1 MPGRALRLLHAANL
15 RLDAALSAP
24 GDIPDDLQTILDDA
38 TSLAFSHVVKNAIDH
53 DVDALLITGNT
64 FDAAEGSLSA
74 ETTLQRELRRLDERG
89 LPVFVTPGYLDPAA
103 AWQEIPSLPDNVT
116 VFLQGN
122 EAGVELTEQ
131 GRQLATILPMS
142 PHTGVEAPE
151 LERLR
156 MAGTLENQRGIT
168 IGLWIPDASGHQTT
182 SPGFSSVTYLAAGA
196 SLVSSDLPL
205 TEGHIHWQDGPQ
217 GLHAG
222 EPGRRGCQLV
232 EIEANGAVTK
242 RLLPLAPVRWE
253 TCQVDG
259 RGVISRDELCER
271 MLARLEQLAGY
282 PGEQV
287 RIITWPL
294 DHTLLESA
302 EVYCDQDLRALQQM
316 VFDLTDQPKKGLRYL
331 HCLETIWD
339 DEHLPTAV
347 DRELWQDYLAEMER
361 WTPLQMERLTK
372 LWEQQAGNAA
382 PPAGWT
388 SERSWP
394 PVVPERVR
402 RLALQNGRRWFR
414 AKGAA
419 R

>member
-15 RLDAALSAP
+15 RLDAALSAS
-24 GDIPDDLQTILDDA
+24 GEVPDELQTILDEA
-38 TSLAFSHVVKNAIDH
+38 TSRAFSQIVTSAIDH
-53 DVDALLITGNT
+53 DVDALIITGNT

-74 ETTLQRELRRLDERG
+74 ETTLHRELRRLDEHG
-89 LPVFVTPGYLDPAA
+89 LPVFITPGFLDPAA

-116 VFLQGN
+116 VFLKGN

-131 GRQLATILPMS
+131 GRKLATILPMS

-156 MAGTLENQRGIT
+156 MAGALENQRGIT
-168 IGLWIPDASGHQTT
+168 IGLWLPDVSAHQTT
-182 SPGFSSVTYLAAGA
+182 SAGFSSVAYLAAGT
-196 SLVSSDLPL
+196 SPMSSDLPL
-205 TEGHIHWQDGPQ
+205 TEGHIHCQDGPQ

-222 EPGRRGCQLV
+222 EPGRHGCQLV

-242 RLLPLAPVRWE
+242 RLLPVAPVRWE

-259 RGVISRDELCER
+259 RGVLNRDELCER

-302 EVYCDQDLRALQQM
+302 EVYCDQDLRVLQQM

-361 WTPLQMERLTK
+361 WTPLQLERLTK
-372 LWEQQAGNAA
+372 LWEQQTGNAA
-382 PPAGWT
+382 PPTGWT

-414 AKGAA
+414 AEGAS